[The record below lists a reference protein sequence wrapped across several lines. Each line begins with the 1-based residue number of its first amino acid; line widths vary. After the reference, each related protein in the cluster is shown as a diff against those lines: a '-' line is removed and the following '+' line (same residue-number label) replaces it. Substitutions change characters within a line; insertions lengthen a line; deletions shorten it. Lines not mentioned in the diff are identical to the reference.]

1 MYWVRYCDQDNNK
14 MCVTHKHKVGEGV
27 PAIYNEHEHS
37 GVWLCS
43 EKVVS
48 TISSLITCKLN

>member
-1 MYWVRYCDQDNNK
+1 MW
-14 MCVTHKHKVGEGV
+14 VTHKHKVGEGV

-37 GVWLCS
+37 RVWLCS
-43 EKVVS
+43 KDNEKVVS